1 MAEVFQLPLMIGV
14 TSMDIATEA
23 EFDSTMDA
31 LFDILKENYKG
42 KILTIVKSLD
52 DVVRLSSLFLKEC
65 ATPVFPISNVTME
78 GLDLFVQF
86 LNKLPAASQ
95 NHLS

>member
-42 KILTIVKSLD
+42 KILTIV
-52 DVVRLSSLFLKEC
+52 
-65 ATPVFPISNVTME
+65 
-78 GLDLFVQF
+78 
-86 LNKLPAASQ
+86 
-95 NHLS
+95 